1 MNVLAELQT
10 LALMGMFASLR
21 YLPVM
26 VIPSLTPFSWAPG
39 MVRIALLFALTWL
52 TLLSSPLIA
61 FREEWRQPMGLVL
74 ACAGEL
80 LLGLTF
86 ALAVMLPNAAI
97 GLAARLA
104 DMQAG
109 LSAAA
114 LFNPAGQHEPE
125 SMLGTIVMLAAIV
138 LFFTLDLHLLLFQM
152 LTVSVQVMPLGAM
165 SMHLDFEAFLLMVS
179 SSFLLGLSIMAPVI
193 LGLFAVD
200 MGVAYATRSMP
211 QANVYFLALP
221 LKVAIAFLLLAMTLP
236 FFPGLIGRLYQDAF
250 ARVPA
255 VFGA

>member
-1 MNVLAELQT
+1 MNAMPELQ
-10 LALMGMFASLR
+10 ALVAMGLFASLR

-26 VIPSLTPFSWAPG
+26 VIPSLSPFSWAPG
-39 MVRIALLFALTWL
+39 MVRIALLFALSWL
-52 TLLSSPLIA
+52 TLLASPLIA
-61 FREEWRQPMGLVL
+61 FREAWHQPIGLML

-86 ALAVMLPNAAI
+86 ALAIMLPNAAM
-97 GLAARLA
+97 GMSARLA

-125 SMLGTIVMLAAIV
+125 SMLGTIVMLAATV
-138 LFFTLDLHLLLFQM
+138 LFFSLDLHITLFQM
-152 LTVSVQVMPLGAM
+152 LTLSARIMPLGAM
-165 SMHLDFEAFLLMVS
+165 NMHLDFEAFLTMVS
-179 SSFLLGLSIMAPVI
+179 SSFLLGLSVMAPAI

-221 LKVAIAFLLLAMTLP
+221 LKVAIAFLILAMTLP
-236 FFPGLIGRLYQDAF
+236 FMPTLIGRLYQDAF
-250 ARVPA
+250 SRVPS
-255 VFGA
+255 VFGS

>member
-1 MNVLAELQT
+1 MNALPELQ
-10 LALMGMFASLR
+10 AFAAMGMFASLR

-26 VIPSLTPFSWAPG
+26 VIPSISPFSWAPG
-39 MVRIALLFALTWL
+39 LVRIAVLFGLVWL
-52 TLLSSPLIA
+52 TMLSSPLIE
-61 FREEWRQPMGLVL
+61 FRDAWHQPVGLVL

-86 ALAVMLPNAAI
+86 ALAILLPNAAM
-97 GLAARLA
+97 GMSARLA

-114 LFNPAGQHEPE
+114 LFNPSGQHEPE

-152 LTVSVQVMPLGAM
+152 LTMSTKIMPLGAM
-165 SMHLDFEAFLLMVS
+165 SIHLDFDAFLMMVG

-221 LKVAIAFLLLAMTLP
+221 LKVAIAFLLLAITVP
-236 FFPGLIGRLYQDAF
+236 FFPALIGRLYQDAF
-250 ARVPA
+250 AHVPL
-255 VFGA
+255 VFGS

>member
-1 MNVLAELQT
+1 MKDIASLQ
-10 LALMGMFASLR
+10 AFVAMGLFASLR

-26 VIPSLTPFSWAPG
+26 VIPSLSPFSWAPG
-39 MVRIALLFALTWL
+39 MIRIALMFALTWL
-52 TLLSSPLIA
+52 TLLAAPEFY
-61 FREEWRQPMGLVL
+61 FRVEWNQPAGLLL
-74 ACAGEL
+74 ACLGEL

-86 ALAVMLPNAAI
+86 SLAIMLPNAAI
-97 GLAARLA
+97 GLSARLA

-109 LSAAA
+109 LSAAS

-125 SMLGTIVMLAAIV
+125 SMLGTTVMLAAIV
-138 LFFTLDLHLLLFQM
+138 LFFTLDLHLHLFHM
-152 LTVSVQVMPLGAM
+152 LITSAKIMPLGGM
-165 SMHLDFEAFLLMVS
+165 TMRLDMDAFFIMVS

-193 LGLFAVD
+193 LALFAVD
-200 MGVAYATRSMP
+200 IGVAYATRSMP

-236 FFPGLIGRLYQDAF
+236 FFPTLIGRLYQDSLS
-250 ARVPA
+250 RVPA

>member
-1 MNVLAELQT
+1 MNDISALLAFV
-10 LALMGMFASLR
+10 AMGLFASLR

-26 VIPSLTPFSWAPG
+26 VISSLSPFSWAPG
-39 MVRIALLFALTWL
+39 MVRISLLFALTWL
-52 TLLSSPLIA
+52 TLLASPVVT
-61 FREEWRQPMGLVL
+61 FRDEWHQPVGLVI

-86 ALAVMLPNAAI
+86 SLAFMLPNAAM
-97 GLAARLA
+97 GMSARLA

-125 SMLGTIVMLAAIV
+125 SMLGTIVMLASMV
-138 LFFTLDLHLLLFQM
+138 LFFTLDLHLHLFRL
-152 LTVSVQVMPLGAM
+152 LTVSTEIMPLGSM
-165 SMHLDFEAFLLMVS
+165 KMHLDFDAFLSMVS
-179 SSFLLGLSIMAPVI
+179 SSFLLGLSIVAPVI

-221 LKVAIAFLLLAMTLP
+221 LKVAVAFLLLAMTLP
-236 FFPGLIGRLYQDAF
+236 FFPALIGRLFQDSL